1 MLSVLFSS
9 AAGGFLLRGQFR
21 RIRFLLPAFVLFV
34 AVGGRIELL
43 GLAVGLL
50 ILLFEVPK
58 KGVAPWL
65 QWIAAALAAALLGF
79 RIQFVTNPAG
89 GYVQLNSVSMP
100 LTVLWV
106 LIILRSREELRRTL
120 PRPAL
125 QIMIDLLLVLNAVL
139 LALISPQTQASPIA
153 FYLPFTLLGIVLATA
168 ITAYRGESLPPLH
181 RTVAFGLALY
191 GVSGVMKGPISLS
204 LLAPLALI
212 SFPIMTT
219 SQALL
224 VQGLAGVRPKLLPRW
239 FSERG
244 YTQGS
249 FSFLLLLLSSA
260 LALGVVLAVHCSPTH
275 GMLVAGIVPV
285 LIVAHL
291 SRRKVSTWLTRRW
304 AERIGGRSFLF
315 DVGFHNLTL
324 HEAVARAERMLL
336 AREPSLNGYRVFLL
350 GGRKGVAER
359 AARRLE
365 KRFSGLDIV
374 GTHHGYFDEA
384 AGLLAAIKEAH
395 PQILLVGMGAPKQ
408 ERWMLKHVK
417 ELSVPLMIG
426 VGGAFD
432 LFAGDCRRAPL
443 RWQQLGF
450 EWLYR
455 LLHEPWRI
463 KEALAIP
470 HFIGRVLA
478 ARTAVNLSTFIDLP
492 GVEI

>member
-1 MLSVLFSS
+1 
-9 AAGGFLLRGQFR
+9 
-21 RIRFLLPAFVLFV
+21 
-34 AVGGRIELL
+34 
-43 GLAVGLL
+43 
-50 ILLFEVPK
+50 
-58 KGVAPWL
+58 
-65 QWIAAALAAALLGF
+65 
-79 RIQFVTNPAG
+79 
-89 GYVQLNSVSMP
+89 
-100 LTVLWV
+100 
-106 LIILRSREELRRTL
+106 
-120 PRPAL
+120 
-125 QIMIDLLLVLNAVL
+125 MIDLLLVLNALL

-153 FYLPFTLLGIVLATA
+153 FYLPFILLGIVLATA
-168 ITAYRGESLPPLH
+168 SAAYRGESLPPLH

-191 GVSGVMKGPISLS
+191 GISGVMKGPISLS

-260 LALGVVLAVHCSPTH
+260 LALGATLAVHCSPAH
-275 GMLVAGIVPV
+275 GLLVVGIVPV
-285 LIVAHL
+285 LIAAHL
-291 SRRKVSTWLTRRW
+291 SRRKVSTWLTRCY
-304 AERIGGRSFLF
+304 AEGIDDRCFLF

-324 HEAVARAERMLL
+324 HEAAARAEQMLL
-336 AREPSLNGYRVFLL
+336 APERSHMIVTVNSVSLLKSRKDKTLLEIYRRADLVTADGVGIVWASRLLGLPLKGRVTGIDLAQSLLERASVNGYRVFLL

-384 AGLLAAIKEAH
+384 KGLLAAIKEAH
-395 PQILLVGMGAPKQ
+395 PQILLVGMGVPKQ

-432 LFAGDCRRAPL
+432 VFSDDCPRAPAH
-443 RWQQLGF
+443 WQRLGL

-455 LLHEPWRI
+455 LLHEPQRI

-478 ARTAVNLSTFIDLP
+478 ARAAVNLSTFIDLP
-492 GVEI
+492 GAKI